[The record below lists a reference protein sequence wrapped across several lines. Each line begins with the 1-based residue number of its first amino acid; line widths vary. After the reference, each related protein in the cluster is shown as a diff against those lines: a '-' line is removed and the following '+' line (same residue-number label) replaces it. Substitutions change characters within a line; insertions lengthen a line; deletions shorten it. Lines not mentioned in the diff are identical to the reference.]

1 MSHASTPVRPGVRVV
16 MHISPASYIAGI
28 LAAQRRDQK
37 LNEFLDGAIAA
48 ACADDDDSPDRRL
61 PWGTHAMDLFLQL
74 ADTVP
79 EALRGQWQV
88 LYAKVLN
95 EPDLWMVPE
104 TSLGDHESGVP
115 TPDWHI
121 NAAALR
127 KAWPRLVS
135 STFLC

>member
-1 MSHASTPVRPGVRVV
+1 MPQATTAQNPGIRVV
-16 MHISPASYIAGI
+16 LHITPATYVASI

-37 LNEFLDGAIAA
+37 LNEFLDGAIGM
-48 ACADDDDSPDRRL
+48 ACADGDDSPDRLL

-95 EPDLWMVPE
+95 EPGLWTVPE
-104 TSLGDHESGVP
+104 TSLGDFESGVP

>member
-1 MSHASTPVRPGVRVV
+1 MSHASTPARPGVRVV

-48 ACADDDDSPDRRL
+48 ACADDDDSPDRLL
-61 PWGTHAMDLFLQL
+61 PWGPHAMDLFLQL

-79 EALRGQWQV
+79 EALRGQWKV

-95 EPDLWMVPE
+95 DPSLWTVPE
-104 TSLGDHESGVP
+104 TSLDDYASAVSTE
-115 TPDWHI
+115 WRI
-121 NAAALR
+121 NEAALS